1 MRKRYHMDTSAT
13 LVQTTLRLPK
23 ELMDRVKRNAARE
36 HRSFNSYVEMVLD
49 RATELKF
56 PKLPPDYQV
65 SEEIKSMA
73 ASVPMRKFTKDEL
86 DQDPKLAYFAEKYD
100 L

>member
-1 MRKRYHMDTSAT
+1 MDNHSD
-13 LVQTTLRLPK
+13 LVQTTIRLSK
-23 ELMDRVKRNAARE
+23 ELMARVKRNAERE

-56 PKLPPDYQV
+56 PKMSPDFKI
-65 SEEIKSMA
+65 SEEILSLR
-73 ASVPMRKFTKDEL
+73 ASSWKRPSQEEL
-86 DQDPKLAYFAEKYD
+86 NADPKLAYLVKKYG